1 MINTESRLREAVIA
15 TCLELERQGIIQG
28 TSGNVS
34 VRWREGLLITP
45 SGRPY
50 ARLTPADIVLLS
62 ANGAHD
68 PQQRPSSEWRIH
80 RDILQH
86 RPEVG
91 AVVHTHSI
99 HATALAMRGVE
110 IPAAHYMVAAA
121 GGANIRC
128 APYATFGTQALS
140 DHAVEALR
148 GRKACLLANH
158 GVIAVGPG
166 RDQAA
171 LDQAAGLA
179 GAVEVLA
186 QQYILSQMLGGP
198 KLLPQDEI
206 DRVVARF
213 ADYGRDV

>member
-1 MINTESRLREAVIA
+1 MNDTESRLRETVIA
-15 TCLELERQGIIQG
+15 TCLELERQGIIRG

-50 ARLTPADIVLLS
+50 ARLTSADIVLLPM
-62 ANGAHD
+62 NGGPD
-68 PQQRPSSEWRIH
+68 PRQAPSSEWRIH
-80 RDILQH
+80 RDILRH

-99 HATALAMRGVE
+99 HATALAMRGLE

-140 DHAVEALR
+140 DHAVEALE

-158 GVIAVGPG
+158 GVIAIGHDLG
-166 RDQAA
+166 
-171 LDQAAGLA
+171 QAAGLA
-179 GAVEVLA
+179 GEVEVLA
-186 QQYILSQMLGGP
+186 QQYILSRMVGGP

-206 DRVVARF
+206 DRVLARF
-213 ADYGRDV
+213 GDYGRTV